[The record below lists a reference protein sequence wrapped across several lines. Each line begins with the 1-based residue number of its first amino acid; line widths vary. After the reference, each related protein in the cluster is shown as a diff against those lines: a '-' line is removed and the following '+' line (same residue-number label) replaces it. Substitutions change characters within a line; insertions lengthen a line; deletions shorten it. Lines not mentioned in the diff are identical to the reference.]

1 MPIQEERREEDI
13 QIREP
18 LSLQFLKQFMNPDD
32 DSLPANSQLPST
44 MTTPMAEM
52 AVMETLWAGMI
63 RHQLTK
69 ADEYCKLLPEELQ
82 EAYKEK
88 IEIFKKEH
96 YADYPETKK
105 PVLASTVLRKH
116 ISLYSLSILG
126 QHQKDTKEISQSI
139 IESIGIPGEKNDA

>member
-1 MPIQEERREEDI
+1 MPVPKERREEDI
-13 QIREP
+13 LVREP

-32 DSLPANSQLPST
+32 ESLPANSQLPST

-69 ADEYCKLLPEELQ
+69 AEEYCVNLPDEQQ
-82 EAYKEK
+82 EHYKK
-88 IEIFKKEH
+88 RIDIFKREH
-96 YADYPETKK
+96 YTDYPEIRK

-139 IESIGIPGEKNDA
+139 IESIGMPGEKNE